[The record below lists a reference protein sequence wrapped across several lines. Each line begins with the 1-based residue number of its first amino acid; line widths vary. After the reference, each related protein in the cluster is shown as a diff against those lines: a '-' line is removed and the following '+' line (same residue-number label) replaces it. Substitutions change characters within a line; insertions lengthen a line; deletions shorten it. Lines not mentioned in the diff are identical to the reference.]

1 MITLCDIC
9 VCNNVQQLLQA
20 GSKNEG
26 SDEKSLDI
34 YPLPPSKSLALSL
47 KAWSRSLLSS
57 SSRRFSSFSF
67 RISSSNLLFLF
78 TSLIW
83 KKLKGPSSHDQISLK
98 VIPLDRPRIRYQLLS
113 KDGVINATG
122 GGTLDSKDLSSSWGL
137 CHYAAYVLACAQ
149 TFIR

>member
-1 MITLCDIC
+1 MITLSDKC
-9 VCNNVQQLLQA
+9 VFNNVQQLLQA
-20 GSKNEG
+20 GRKNEG
-26 SDEKSLDI
+26 SDKKSLDI

-83 KKLKGPSSHDQISLK
+83 KRLKVPSSQISLT
-98 VIPLDRPRIRYQLLS
+98 VMPLDRPRIGS
-113 KDGVINATG
+113 
-122 GGTLDSKDLSSSWGL
+122 
-137 CHYAAYVLACAQ
+137 
-149 TFIR
+149 